1 MTSTLSI
8 ALAACLI
15 IALAVASASAQAR
28 LDAPSSTCAALQGQ
42 IQQLRAAV
50 VTTGPYLFKMY
61 YADPSFCRGTRRA
74 VPNYIATRDQRQ
86 CFIGY
91 TCAQSDH

>member
-1 MTSTLSI
+1 MLTTGLGVCLI
-8 ALAACLI
+8 LALAAG
-15 IALAVASASAQAR
+15 SASAQAR

-42 IQQLRAAV
+42 IQRLRAAV
-50 VTTGPYLFKMY
+50 VTTGPYLYNMY

-74 VPNYIATRDQRQ
+74 VPNYVGTRDQRQ